1 MLAIYAGVGGAIV
14 NSVPARKS
22 LWTWGTT
29 ENEPTDEQRRHA
41 AAAVSAMVGSEV
53 VAVAA
58 PTPESIELPVSRVT
72 VPEQLRDICLTDTYT
87 RAAHSIGGHP
97 MELLRGFRGDFTNPP
112 DVVAQPRTEEDLERV
127 LEWCADQGHATIP
140 YGGGTSVVYG
150 VSPPDS
156 ESIVTIVMGGLSRV
170 LEIDETSRAARIQ
183 AGANGPDLEHQLRSS
198 GHTMRFFP
206 QSFPWS
212 TLGGWI
218 ATRAAG
224 HYATGP
230 THIDDFVES
239 TRMLTP
245 QGWMES
251 RRLPGSGAGPS
262 PDRLVLGSEGTLG
275 LITEAWVRIQKR
287 PIFRAK
293 ASAEFPTMDGAA
305 EAVRQIVQTKLWP
318 SNLRL
323 LDPVESQ
330 KSAGGDGT
338 HALLILAFESADFS
352 QHANLL
358 EVTKMVE
365 RLGGSITSGSMR
377 VIDESDAVGD
387 DGSAAGA
394 WRKSFT
400 GVNAGLIHGLGFIT
414 DTFETAITWDNWPAF
429 DAHIRAEVGRAL
441 ESTLTSSWLSCRFA
455 FVYPDGPAPYYTF
468 GGLGTPGG
476 EQAQWRTI
484 KDAANRAVI
493 EAGGTITHHHGVGRL
508 HREGWEAQTPDL
520 FRAGL
525 TAVKDRL
532 DPTGI
537 LNPGVFF

>member
-1 MLAIYAGVGGAIV
+1 M
-14 NSVPARKS
+14 NREPARKS

-58 PTPESIELPVSRVT
+58 PTPESIELPASRVT
-72 VPEQLRDICLTDTYT
+72 VPEHLHDICATDTYT

-112 DVVAQPRTEEDLERV
+112 DVVARPRTEEDLERV

-156 ESIVTIVMGGLSRV
+156 ESIVTIVMGGLSQV
-170 LEIDETSRAARIQ
+170 LDIDETSRAARIQ
-183 AGANGPDLEHQLRSS
+183 AGVSGPDLEHQLRSS

-245 QGWMES
+245 EGWMES

-287 PIFRAK
+287 PVFRAK
-293 ASAEFPTMDGAA
+293 ASAEFPTMETAA

-330 KSAGGDGT
+330 KSAGGDGS

-358 EVTKMVE
+358 EVTEMVE

-429 DAHIRAEVGRAL
+429 DAHVRAEVGRAL
-441 ESTLTSSWLSCRFA
+441 ESTLTASWLSCRFA

-468 GGLGTPGG
+468 GGLGTTGG
-476 EQAQWRTI
+476 EQAQWRII

-508 HREGWEAQTPDL
+508 HREGWEAQSPAL

>member
-1 MLAIYAGVGGAIV
+1 VT
-14 NSVPARKS
+14 SQQARKS

-29 ENEPTDEQRRHA
+29 DNEPTDEQRRSV
-41 AAAVSAMVGSEV
+41 AAAVSAMVGAEV
-53 VAVAA
+53 VAP
-58 PTPESIELPVSRVT
+58 PTPSPDSIVLRPPRVD
-72 VPEQLRDICLTDTYT
+72 VPERLRAICSTDTYT
-87 RAAHSIGGHP
+87 RAAYSIGGHP
-97 MELLRGFRGDFTNPP
+97 MELLRGFRGEFPNPP
-112 DVVAQPRTEEDLERV
+112 DVVAMPKTEDDLERV
-127 LEWCADQGHATIP
+127 LEWCADKGHATIP
-140 YGGGTSVVYG
+140 YGGGTSVVHG
-150 VSPPDS
+150 VTPPES
-156 ESIVTIVMGGLSRV
+156 ESIVTIVMGGLGRV
-170 LEIDETSRAARIQ
+170 LEIDETSRAARVQ
-183 AGANGPDLEHQLRSS
+183 AGVAGPDLEDQLRPS

-218 ATRAAG
+218 ATRAGG

-245 QGWMES
+245 SGWMES

-287 PIFRAK
+287 PVFRAK
-293 ASAEFPTMDGAA
+293 ASAEFDSMDVAA

-323 LDPVESQ
+323 LDPVEAQ
-330 KSAGGDGT
+330 KSAGGDGS

-352 QHANLL
+352 QHHNLRL
-358 EVTKMVE
+358 AIDMVE
-365 RLGGSITSGSMR
+365 RLGGTITPGSER
-377 VIDESDAVGD
+377 VIDESDTIGQ
-387 DGSAAGA
+387 DGAAAAA
-394 WRKSFT
+394 WRRSFT

-414 DTFETAITWDNWPAF
+414 DTFETATTWDNWPAF
-429 DAHIRAEVGRAL
+429 DAHIRAEVGGAL
-441 ESTLTSSWLSCRFA
+441 DSTLSANWLSCRFA

-468 GGLGTPGG
+468 GGLGTVGG
-476 EQAQWRTI
+476 EAEQWRVI
-484 KDAANRAVI
+484 KDAANKAVV
-493 EAGGTITHHHGVGRL
+493 EAGGTITHHHAVGRL
-508 HREGWEAQTPDL
+508 HREGWEAQSPEL

-525 TAVKDRL
+525 SAVKDRL
-532 DPTGI
+532 DPKGI

>member
-1 MLAIYAGVGGAIV
+1 MAHE
-14 NSVPARKS
+14 PTRKS

-29 ENEPTDEQRRHA
+29 ENEPSDEDRKGA
-41 AAAVSAMVGSEV
+41 AAAISAMTGTEV
-53 VAVAA
+53 TA
-58 PTPESIELPVSRVT
+58 PPVPSAESIELPASRID
-72 VPEQLRDICLTDTYT
+72 VPDRLSDICATDDHS

-97 MELLRGFRGDFTNPP
+97 MELLRGFRGEFDNPP
-112 DVVAQPRTEEDLERV
+112 DVVARPRNEDDLERV
-127 LEWCADQGHATIP
+127 LDWCANKDYATIP
-140 YGGGTSVVYG
+140 YGGGTSVVHG
-150 VSPPDS
+150 VTPPAADQ
-156 ESIVTIVMGGLSRV
+156 IVTVVMGGLDRV

-183 AGANGPDLEHQLRSS
+183 AGVNGPGLEDQLRPS

-218 ATRAAG
+218 ATRAGG

-245 QGWMES
+245 AGWMES

-287 PIFRAK
+287 PVFRAK
-293 ASAEFPTMDGAA
+293 ASAEFDSMKAGA

-323 LDPVESQ
+323 LDPVEAQ
-330 KSAGGDGT
+330 KAAGGDGV
-338 HALLILAFESADFS
+338 HALLIMAFESADFC
-352 QHANLL
+352 QEQNLRN
-358 EVTKMVE
+358 VINMVE
-365 RLGGSITSGSMR
+365 RLGGIVPPDSVR
-377 VIDESDAVGD
+377 LIDESDATGA
-387 DGSAAGA
+387 DGAAAAA

-400 GVNAGLIHGLGFIT
+400 GVNVGLIHGLGFIT
-414 DTFETAITWDNWPAF
+414 DTFETAVTWDHWPEF
-429 DAHIRAEVGRAL
+429 DAHVRAEVGRAL
-441 ESTLTSSWLSCRFA
+441 NATLTAGWLSCRFA

-468 GGLGTPGG
+468 AGLGTAGG
-476 EQAQWRTI
+476 ELEQWRII
-484 KDAANRAVI
+484 KDTASAAVV

-508 HREGWEAQTPDL
+508 HRGGWEAQSPEL
-520 FRAGL
+520 FRAALG
-525 TAVKDRL
+525 AVKNRL
-532 DPTGI
+532 DPKGI